1 MTTQPSDVEIAQA
14 HQLQPIAEIAAKAG
28 IPSDAVIP
36 YGTTKAKVDITKVD
50 YSKENRGQLVLV
62 TGVSPTPAG
71 EGKSTVLIG
80 LTDALDQLLSL
91 IHISEPT
98 RHFKRSRMPSSA

>member
-1 MTTQPSDVEIAQA
+1 MTTQPSDVEIAQS
-14 HQLQPIAEIAAKAG
+14 HNLRPIAEIAAKAG

-50 YSKENRGQLVLV
+50 YAKENQGKLVLV

-71 EGKSTVLIG
+71 EGKSTAVSYTH
-80 LTDALDQLLSL
+80 LTL
-91 IHISEPT
+91 PT
-98 RHFKRSRMPSSA
+98 ICSV